1 MDDTKEQFPMD
12 AIVNL
17 YRRDKQ
23 DVDRRPSR
31 EEAEAAVRTLIKWAG
46 DDPERE
52 GLLDTPKRVA
62 KAYEQL
68 FKGYGE
74 TAGDFLDTVFDEVE
88 GYTDIVMLRDIEF
101 HSHCEH
107 HMLPF
112 IGKAHIAYYPKS
124 GVIGLSKFARVVDTF
139 ASRLQTQEAMT
150 AQIVAAIEES
160 GATRGVAILVEAEH
174 MCVAMRGV
182 QKQGVSTVTTM
193 FTGVFKDD
201 AAEQVKF
208 MTLVRGMK

>member
-1 MDDTKEQFPMD
+1 MD

-17 YRRDKQ
+17 YHRERQ
-23 DVDRRPSR
+23 DEDRRPSR
-31 EEAEAAVRTLIKWAG
+31 EEAEAAVRTLIRWTG
-46 DDPERE
+46 DDPDRE

-68 FKGYGE
+68 FRGYGDNA
-74 TAGDFLDTVFDEVE
+74 TDFLDTVFDEVE

-112 IGKAHIAYYPKS
+112 FGKVHIAYYPKS

-139 ASRLQTQEAMT
+139 AARLQTQEAMT
-150 AQIVAAIEES
+150 AQIVAAVEES
-160 GATRGVAILVEAEH
+160 GATRGVAIIVEAEH

-193 FTGVFKDD
+193 FTGVFKDEP
-201 AAEQVKF
+201 AEQVKF
-208 MTLVRGMK
+208 MTLVRGMR